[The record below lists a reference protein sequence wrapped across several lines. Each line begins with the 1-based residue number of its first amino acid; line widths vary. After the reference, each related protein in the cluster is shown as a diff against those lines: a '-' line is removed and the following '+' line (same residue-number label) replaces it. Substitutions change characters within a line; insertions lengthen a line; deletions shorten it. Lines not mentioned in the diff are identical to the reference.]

1 MASLVNLEGSFFTF
15 KGKLMATLL
24 TPTTELEAVNVC
36 LANIGESPVSS
47 ITGNTTVDAALARD
61 LVRQVTRET
70 QTHGFYW
77 NTELGYTLIPNVS
90 DNLVLPAN
98 VLNVDTTQDDKAKDL
113 VARGRLMYDRVNHTY
128 TFTESVKVDIVVALS
143 FEELPEIARRY
154 IAVRSARI
162 YQERVMGN
170 GSISAFNAADED
182 MARAALLAENMEI
195 EDNNMLTGNTAVSNV
210 LVRTA
215 Y

>member
-1 MASLVNLEGSFFTF
+1 
-15 KGKLMATLL
+15 MATLL

-36 LANIGESPVSS
+36 LANIGESPVST
-47 ITGNTTVDAALARD
+47 ITGNITVDAALARD
-61 LVRQVTRET
+61 LLRQVTREI

-77 NTELGYTLIPNVS
+77 NTELNYKLIPNTAY
-90 DNLVLPAN
+90 NLALPAN
-98 VLNVDTTQDDKAKDL
+98 VLSVDTTGDDKNKDL
-113 VARGRLMYDRVNHTY
+113 VARGRILYDRVKHTY
-128 TFTESVKVDIVVALS
+128 TFSEAVYVDIVVALG

-170 GSISAFNAADED
+170 GSVSAFNTADED

-195 EDNNMLTGNTAVSNV
+195 EDNNMMTGNASVYGILS
-210 LVRTA
+210 RAA

>member
-128 TFTESVKVDIVVALS
+128 TFTESVKVDTFSSHKQFCTFTVKS
-143 FEELPEIARRY
+143 EK
-154 IAVRSARI
+154 
-162 YQERVMGN
+162 MN
-170 GSISAFNAADED
+170 SISF
-182 MARAALLAENMEI
+182 LL
-195 EDNNMLTGNTAVSNV
+195 GSNQRPS
-210 LVRTA
+210 VRILSL
-215 Y
+215 

>member
-1 MASLVNLEGSFFTF
+1 
-15 KGKLMATLL
+15 MATLL

-36 LANIGESPVSS
+36 LANIGESPVSA
-47 ITGNTTVDAALARD
+47 ITGDITVDAALARD
-61 LVRQVTRET
+61 LLRQVTREV

-77 NTELGYTLIPNVS
+77 NTELNYKLIPNVTG
-90 DNLVLPAN
+90 NLVLPAN
-98 VLNVDTTQDDKAKDL
+98 LLSVDTTGDDKGTDL
-113 VARGRLMYDRVNHTY
+113 VARGRLLYDRVEHTY
-128 TFTESVKVDIVVALS
+128 TFDEPVRVDMVVALA

-170 GSISAFNAADED
+170 GAVSSFNTADED

-195 EDNNMLTGNTAVSNV
+195 EDNNMLTGNASVYGT
-210 LVRTA
+210 LYRTA

>member
-1 MASLVNLEGSFFTF
+1 
-15 KGKLMATLL
+15 MATLL

-36 LANIGESPVSS
+36 LANIGESPVSA
-47 ITGNTTVDAALARD
+47 ITGNITVDAALARD
-61 LVRQVTRET
+61 LLRQVTREV

-77 NTELGYTLIPNVS
+77 NTELNYKLIPNTAY
-90 DNLVLPAN
+90 NLALPAN
-98 VLNVDTTQDDKAKDL
+98 VLSVDTTGDDKNKDL
-113 VARGRLMYDRVNHTY
+113 VARGRILYDRVKHTY
-128 TFTESVKVDIVVALS
+128 TFTEPVYVDIVVALG

-154 IAVRSARI
+154 IAVRAARI

-170 GSISAFNAADED
+170 SSISNFNTSDED

-195 EDNNMLTGNTAVSNV
+195 EDNNMMTGNASVFGILS
-210 LVRTA
+210 RTA

>member
-1 MASLVNLEGSFFTF
+1 
-15 KGKLMATLL
+15 MATLL

-47 ITGNTTVDAALARD
+47 ITGDTTVDAALARD

-70 QTHGFYW
+70 QAHGFYW
-77 NTELGYTLIPNVS
+77 NTELGFKLIPN
-90 DNLVLPAN
+90 NFEQLVLPAN
-98 VLNVDTTQDDKAKDL
+98 VLSVDTTGVDKGTDL
-113 VARGRLMYDRVNHTY
+113 VARGRLLYDRVKHTY
-128 TFTESVKVDIVVALS
+128 NFTSPVTVDIVVALG

-170 GSISAFNAADED
+170 GAVSAFNAADED
-182 MARAALLAENMEI
+182 MARAALLAENMEV
-195 EDNNMLTGNTAVSNV
+195 EDNNMLTGNATVYST
-210 LVRTA
+210 LSRTA

>member
-1 MASLVNLEGSFFTF
+1 
-15 KGKLMATLL
+15 MATLL

-36 LANIGESPVSS
+36 LANIGESPVSA
-47 ITGNTTVDAALARD
+47 ITGNITVDAALARD
-61 LVRQVTRET
+61 LLRQVTREV

-77 NTELGYTLIPNVS
+77 NTELNYKLIPNPA
-90 DNLVLPAN
+90 DNLALPAN
-98 VLNVDTTQDDKAKDL
+98 VLSVDTTGDDKNKDL
-113 VARGRLMYDRVNHTY
+113 VARGRILYDRVKHTY
-128 TFTESVKVDIVVALS
+128 TFTEPVYVDIVVALG

-154 IAVRSARI
+154 IAVRAARI

-170 GSISAFNAADED
+170 GSISNFNTSDED

-195 EDNNMLTGNTAVSNV
+195 EDNNMMTGNASVFGILS
-210 LVRTA
+210 RTA

>member
-1 MASLVNLEGSFFTF
+1 
-15 KGKLMATLL
+15 MATLL

-36 LANIGESPVSS
+36 LANIGESPVSA
-47 ITGNTTVDAALARD
+47 ITGNITVDAALARD
-61 LVRQVTRET
+61 LLRQVTREG

-77 NTELGYTLIPNVS
+77 NTELNYKLIPNTA
-90 DNLVLPAN
+90 DNLALPAN
-98 VLNVDTTQDDKAKDL
+98 VLSVDTTGDDKNKDL
-113 VARGRLMYDRVNHTY
+113 VARGRILYDRVKHTY
-128 TFTESVKVDIVVALS
+128 TFSEPVYVDIVVALS

-154 IAVRSARI
+154 IAVRAARI

-170 GSISAFNAADED
+170 SSISSFNTSDED

-195 EDNNMLTGNTAVSNV
+195 EDNNMMTGNASVFGILS
-210 LVRTA
+210 RTA

>member
-1 MASLVNLEGSFFTF
+1 
-15 KGKLMATLL
+15 MATLL

-36 LANIGESPVSS
+36 LANIGESPVSA
-47 ITGNTTVDAALARD
+47 ITGNITVDAALARD
-61 LVRQVTRET
+61 LLRQVTREV

-77 NTELGYTLIPNVS
+77 NTELNYKLIPNTA
-90 DNLVLPAN
+90 DNLALPAN
-98 VLNVDTTQDDKAKDL
+98 VLSVDTTGDDKNKDL
-113 VARGRLMYDRVNHTY
+113 VARGRILYDRVKHTY
-128 TFTESVKVDIVVALS
+128 TFSEPVYVDIVVALS

-154 IAVRSARI
+154 IAVRAARI

-170 GSISAFNAADED
+170 GSISNFNTSDED

-195 EDNNMLTGNTAVSNV
+195 EDNNMMTGNASVFGILS
-210 LVRTA
+210 RTA

>member
-1 MASLVNLEGSFFTF
+1 
-15 KGKLMATLL
+15 MATLL

-36 LANIGESPVSS
+36 LANIGESPVSA
-47 ITGNTTVDAALARD
+47 ITGNITVDAALARD
-61 LVRQVTRET
+61 LLRQVTREV

-77 NTELGYTLIPNVS
+77 NTELNYKLIPNTA
-90 DNLVLPAN
+90 DNLALPAN
-98 VLNVDTTQDDKAKDL
+98 VLSVDTTGDDKNKDL
-113 VARGRLMYDRVNHTY
+113 VARGRILYDRVKHTY
-128 TFTESVKVDIVVALS
+128 TFSEPVYVDIVVALG

-154 IAVRSARI
+154 IAVRAARI

-170 GSISAFNAADED
+170 GSISSFNTSDED

-195 EDNNMLTGNTAVSNV
+195 EDNNMMTGNASVFGILS
-210 LVRTA
+210 RTA

>member
-1 MASLVNLEGSFFTF
+1 
-15 KGKLMATLL
+15 MATLL

-36 LANIGESPVSS
+36 LANIGESPVSA
-47 ITGNTTVDAALARD
+47 ITGNITVDAALASD
-61 LVRQVTRET
+61 LLRQVTREV

-77 NTELGYTLIPNVS
+77 NTELNYKLIPNTA
-90 DNLVLPAN
+90 DNLALPAN
-98 VLNVDTTQDDKAKDL
+98 VLSVDTTGDDKNKDL
-113 VARGRLMYDRVNHTY
+113 VARGRILYDRVKHSY
-128 TFTESVKVDIVVALS
+128 TFSEPVYVDIVVALS

-154 IAVRSARI
+154 IAVRAARI

-170 GSISAFNAADED
+170 GSISTFNTSDED

-195 EDNNMLTGNTAVSNV
+195 EDNNMMTGNASVFGILS
-210 LVRTA
+210 RTA

>member
-1 MASLVNLEGSFFTF
+1 
-15 KGKLMATLL
+15 MATLL

-36 LANIGESPVSS
+36 LANIGESPVSA
-47 ITGNTTVDAALARD
+47 ITGNITVDAALARD
-61 LVRQVTRET
+61 LLRQVTREV

-77 NTELGYTLIPNVS
+77 NTELNYKLIPNTAY
-90 DNLVLPAN
+90 NLALPAN
-98 VLNVDTTQDDKAKDL
+98 VLSVDTTGDDKNKDL
-113 VARGRLMYDRVNHTY
+113 VARGRILYDRVKHTY
-128 TFTESVKVDIVVALS
+128 TFSEPVYVDIVVALG

-154 IAVRSARI
+154 IAVRAARI

-170 GSISAFNAADED
+170 GSISNFNTSDED

-195 EDNNMLTGNTAVSNV
+195 EDNNMMTGNASVFGILS
-210 LVRTA
+210 RTA